1 MVAPQIADAGN
12 DIQACVDTG
21 LIQLIGLP
29 VGAGS
34 WSGNGVT
41 FDGDY
46 DVLLV
51 DTVDLAY
58 NIATGIALQLI
69 L

>member
-29 VGAGS
+29 NGAGT

-46 DVLLV
+46 NVF
-51 DTVDLAY
+51 
-58 NIATGIALQLI
+58 
-69 L
+69 